1 MKVTAEKQ
9 LQTKNDELEK
19 AKQDLKSKESKI
31 KTLKQEKQKLQQKFW
46 REGKKITDCR
56 KTLEEEIVNERADL
70 ELKQKELELREKE
83 LDYLQSIYE
92 NDTIRTFHEGK
103 YTDEVRLCIMELL
116 SMNVSIN
123 KVNEIICIVLNR
135 LANKKIE
142 KLPSKGLR
150 C

>member
-19 AKQDLKSKESKI
+19 AKKDLKSKESKI
-31 KTLKQEKQKLQQKFW
+31 KTLKQEKQKLQQKVW

-56 KTLEEEIVNERADL
+56 KTLEEEIVIERADL

-92 NDTIRTFHEGK
+92 NYTIRTFHEGK
-103 YTDEVRLCIMELL
+103 YTDEVRLCIMEL
-116 SMNVSIN
+116 
-123 KVNEIICIVLNR
+123 
-135 LANKKIE
+135 
-142 KLPSKGLR
+142 
-150 C
+150 